1 MNPISAL
8 RVSLA
13 FTPREDLI
21 VGRLALDRGIGV
33 FEYSRS
39 FLDPGLILNPYWPKP
54 DVGLMRAREPRIFQG
69 LHGTFA
75 DSLPD
80 AWGELLLRRRST
92 QIHIDYAS
100 LSSLQKLALIGRR
113 GPGALVYEAAFK
125 TPDVEVVDLDLLAH
139 EVAEVSEGHAT
150 EMLALLERL
159 GGSSGGARPKVL
171 VAMNDT
177 GTVMSDSEHLHPGFE
192 AWIVKYRSSAD
203 FPDIGP
209 LEATY
214 AEMARSAG
222 LIVAP
227 TKLIRARS
235 GPGYFAT
242 KRFDRTPEAG
252 RLHMLSIAGMLDTHW
267 DVPTIDYRGLLSAVR
282 LAARNERDVEM
293 MFRRMVFNVLA
304 YNRDD
309 HLKQHALL
317 MEADGTWRLAP
328 AYDLT
333 FSLGPAGE
341 HYLSIDGAVKDIRR
355 ENLLNVARAQGIS
368 TKLANATIAQVQ
380 ESVAGFR
387 TLAQQYDVTQETI
400 SQVRRYLERGLT
412 LSKIKGAPK
421 NRRKHPRNA

>member
-8 RVSLA
+8 HVSLA
-13 FTPREDLI
+13 FNPSDDLI
-21 VGRLALDRGIGV
+21 VGRLALDHGVGV

-39 FLDPGLILNPYWPKP
+39 FLDSGLNLNPYWPNS
-54 DVGLMRAREPRIFQG
+54 DAGLMRARQPRLFQG

-80 AWGELLLRRRST
+80 AWGELLLRRRAT
-92 QIHIDYAS
+92 QINIDYAS

-113 GPGALVYEAAFK
+113 GPGALVYEPAFE
-125 TPDVEVVDLDLLAH
+125 TLDAQAVDIDLLAH
-139 EVAEVSEGHAT
+139 EAAELSEGHAT

-171 VAMNDT
+171 VAMNDAGAVT
-177 GTVMSDSEHLHPGFE
+177 SDSEHLRPGFE

-222 LIVAP
+222 LITAP
-227 TKLIRARS
+227 TKLIPARS

-242 KRFDRTPEAG
+242 KRFDRTPESG
-252 RLHMLSIAGMLDTHW
+252 RRHMLSIAGMLDAQW
-267 DVPTIDYRGLLSAVR
+267 DAAAMDYRGILNAVR
-282 LAARNERDVEM
+282 LATRNEGDVEM

-304 YNRDD
+304 CNRDD

-317 MEADGTWRLAP
+317 MEADGAWRLAP

-355 ENLLNVARAQGIS
+355 GNLLNIAREQGIGRQ
-368 TKLANATIAQVQ
+368 LADAAIAQVQ
-380 ESVAGFR
+380 EAVAGFQA
-387 TLAQQYDVTQETI
+387 LARQHTVTQETI
-400 SQVRRYLERGLT
+400 SQVRRSLERGLT
-412 LSKIKGAPK
+412 LGSVRGAD
-421 NRRKHPRNA
+421 

>member
-1 MNPISAL
+1 MNPISSL

-13 FTPREDLI
+13 FNPREDRN
-21 VGRLALDRGIGV
+21 VGRLALDHGIGV

-39 FLDPGLILNPYWPKP
+39 FRDAGLILNPYWSNP
-54 DVGLMRAREPRIFQG
+54 DGNLVRAREPRNFQG

-80 AWGELLLRRRST
+80 AWGELLLRRRAT
-92 QIHIDYAS
+92 QRNINYAS
-100 LSSLQKLALIGRR
+100 LSSLQKLALIGKR
-113 GPGALVYEAAFK
+113 GPGALVYEPAFE
-125 TPDVEVVDLDLLAH
+125 TLDAEAVDIDLLAH
-139 EVAEVSEGHAT
+139 EATEVAEGHSA

-171 VAMNDT
+171 VAMNDA
-177 GTVMSDSEHLHPGFE
+177 GTVMSDSEHPRSGFE

-209 LEATY
+209 LEAAY

-267 DVPTIDYRGLLSAVR
+267 DVPAIDYRGLMNAVR
-282 LAARNERDVEM
+282 LATRSERDVEM

-317 MEADGTWRLAP
+317 MEGDGTWRLAP

-333 FSLGPAGE
+333 FSLGPGGE
-341 HYLSIDGAVKDIRR
+341 HYLSIDGAVKDIRK

-368 TKLANATIAQVQ
+368 TKPADETIAQVQ
-380 ESVAGFR
+380 ESVAGFQS
-387 TLAQQYDVTQETI
+387 LAQRYDVTRETI
-400 SQVRRYLERGLT
+400 SQVRRYLDRGLPVGNPT
-412 LSKIKGAPK
+412 L
-421 NRRKHPRNA
+421 RRP